1 MKLPQLLMMGIAV
14 LSLNACVSREQA
26 DAKLAEGC
34 KAGIS
39 VLLPEDQEIK
49 DIVSTEF
56 TPATEGPSHRHVTII
71 TTLENDWLEEEHEY
85 TCVFEE
91 SFGLFKMNHTGAI
104 VKLDTNDGRVF
115 GKAGGEILGGAQ
127 DWIKIT
133 NAVRVAMYE

>member
-1 MKLPQLLMMGIAV
+1 MKLPQIFILGLAV

-39 VLLPEDQEIK
+39 VLLPEDQEINE
-49 DIVSTEF
+49 IVRTEF
-56 TPATEGPSHRHVTII
+56 TPATEGPNHRHVTII
-71 TTLENDWLEEEHEY
+71 TTLENDWLEEEYEY

-91 SFGLFKMNHTGAI
+91 SFGLFNANHTGAI

-115 GKAGGEILGGAQ
+115 GKAGAKILGDAQ

-133 NAVRVAMYE
+133 NAVRTAMYE